1 MFSRGKARGR
11 TARQDDPGQYMQLW
25 LVDDVKEAL
34 LSPIDEQEE
43 VEFMINKLCNNVT
56 LPATPE
62 VRYLHIAEYF
72 LL

>member
-1 MFSRGKARGR
+1 
-11 TARQDDPGQYMQLW
+11 MQLW